1 MAEEYHIG
9 YNTLLKAKTT
19 AQGAL
24 KEFVG
29 VTSDNFQRQA
39 NVKESITKADQGAK
53 RKKATTID
61 DNWTVSGICGVD
73 GTRISRFEIMQLV
86 GQVIA
91 VEYTISDD
99 NGGGTVACNALVT
112 GYSEDT
118 PADPDTDPTYT
129 LNLSK
134 DGEITFT
141 AAS

>member
-1 MAEEYHIG
+1 MAETYHVG
-9 YNTLLKAKTT
+9 YNTLLKAATT
-19 AQGAL
+19 SGGTK

-39 NVKESITKADQGAK
+39 NVKESITKADEGSK

-61 DNWTVSGICGVD
+61 DSWTVSGVCGVD

-86 GQVIA
+86 GTVVA
-91 VEYTISDD
+91 LEYVISDAS
-99 NGGGTVACNALVT
+99 GGGTVSCNALVT

-118 PADPDTDPTYT
+118 PADPDNDPTYT

-141 AAS
+141 AAV